1 MEKTLSANGGVNP
14 FLIGKNNGVGSPGAG
29 GRGAY
34 GGWSAA
40 RLASSPS
47 PVPQAPET
55 PLPMPMD
62 ATADAGGHTSLA
74 GYPGDAGSVPT
85 ATVAEPFPGGL
96 PGVPMPPSPA
106 SRPDWPQAEPAASV
120 VRGMRA
126 RTPRIRRP
134 GSDGIGSRSTMSTMY
149 RDSAQARGVVEGPS
163 SKPVTDVDYEFQQP
177 SQPPAPQ
184 ASAAQPE
191 TAPADSP
198 VFDSLDEFVDLR
210 KPSKFKAG
218 RGKKNML
225 VSRSSTKA
233 AAKPTKSA
241 KPAKSGRPEKTDAGT
256 AYGYDAPTVGAGM
269 ATAVRLFYKKY
280 ARFAGRASK
289 SEYWW
294 VMLFMSIV
302 SSVLSIVPVVGLPLL
317 LVLMLAS
324 LVPGLA
330 LVWRRAHDAD
340 KPWFPWLY
348 VGSAALSAMLA
359 PFVLVLML
367 IPGVV
372 DGKLAG
378 CLVLADV
385 VAGLLTLVLSIVL
398 GLLPSKQSGSRFDK
412 K

>member
-1 MEKTLSANGGVNP
+1 MSANGGVNP
-14 FLIGKNNGVGSPGAG
+14 FLIGKNNDAGSPGTG

-47 PVPQAPET
+47 PAPQDPEL

-62 ATADAGGHTSLA
+62 AAVDAGGYTALA
-74 GYPGDAGSVPT
+74 GYPGDGGSVPT
-85 ATVAEPFPGGL
+85 ATVAEPFPDGL

-106 SRPDWPQAEPAASV
+106 SRPDWPQARPAASA

-149 RDSAQARGVVEGPS
+149 RDSAQARGVAGDAV

-184 ASAAQPE
+184 ASAARPE
-191 TAPADSP
+191 AAPADGP
-198 VFDSLDEFVDLR
+198 IFDSLDEFVDLR
-210 KPSKFKAG
+210 KPSRFKAG

-225 VSRSSTKA
+225 VSHSSTKA
-233 AAKPTKSA
+233 AAKPAKYA

-256 AYGYDAPTVGAGM
+256 ACGYDAPTVGAGM

-294 VMLFMSIV
+294 VTLFMSVV
-302 SSVLSIVPVVGLPLL
+302 SSALSIVPVVGAPLL
-317 LVLMLAS
+317 SVFVLAG

-348 VGSAALSAMLA
+348 VGSAALSAALA

-367 IPGVV
+367 VPGMM
-372 DGKLAG
+372 DGKLASG
-378 CLVLADV
+378 LVLVDLLSS
-385 VAGLLTLVLSIVL
+385 LLTLALSIAL
-398 GLLPSKQSGSRFDK
+398 GLLPSKPSGSRFDK
-412 K
+412 R